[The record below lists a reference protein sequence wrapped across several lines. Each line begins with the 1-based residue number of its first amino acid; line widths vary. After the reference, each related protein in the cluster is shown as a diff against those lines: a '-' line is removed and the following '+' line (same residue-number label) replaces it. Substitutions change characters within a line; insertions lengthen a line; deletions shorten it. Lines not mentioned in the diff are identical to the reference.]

1 MMHSRRRNLALVID
15 VAAIVGCAAWTGI
28 ASPQD
33 QQLAPEGRGLLP
45 KPATMP
51 ATLQGRPPPHPF
63 EPDPSGGFSRTIFET
78 DEHPNFKL
86 VIRDFSF
93 PPDRQT
99 HTVTLPSAAFLHFL
113 GEPGEI
119 RIAKKRLTLTPVART
134 AVPAGTPID
143 VVNNGQHAI
152 VVRALIVEAK

>member
-1 MMHSRRRNLALVID
+1 MMHSQRRNLALIFD
-15 VAAIVGCAAWTGI
+15 IAAIVSCAVWTGI
-28 ASPQD
+28 AWPQD
-33 QQLAPEGRGLLP
+33 QHLAPEGRGLVP
-45 KPATMP
+45 KPAPMP
-51 ATLQGRPPPHPF
+51 PTLQGAPLPHPF

-78 DEHPNFKL
+78 DEGPNFKV

-119 RIAKKRLTLTPVART
+119 RIAKKRLTLTPVAR
-134 AVPAGTPID
+134 
-143 VVNNGQHAI
+143 
-152 VVRALIVEAK
+152 